1 MLDFSW
7 SELLIVL
14 LVAILAI
21 GPKQIPDML
30 YGLGRIVRRMQ
41 YVRFAISK
49 QFDDFMIRSDLKEM
63 QDLTKQMGM
72 PKTSI
77 LDEIEEDGRMDVPPQ
92 KIEKKPQVQGD
103 LLSDIPTTKKEG

>member
-21 GPKQIPDML
+21 GPKQIPDVL
-30 YGLGRIVRRMQ
+30 YALGRIVRRLQ
-41 YVRFAISK
+41 YMRFALTK
-49 QFDDFMIRSDLKEM
+49 QFDDFMMQSDLKEM

-72 PKTSI
+72 PKTSV
-77 LDEIEEDGRMDVPPQ
+77 LDEMEQDEMHVLPSQP
-92 KIEKKPQVQGD
+92 KEKLQSQ
-103 LLSDIPTTKKEG
+103 EGGENGSK

>member
-21 GPKQIPDML
+21 GPKQIPDVL
-30 YGLGRIVRRMQ
+30 YALGRIVRRMQ
-41 YVRFAISK
+41 YMRFALTK
-49 QFDDFMIRSDLKEM
+49 QFDDFMLQSDLKEM

-72 PKTSI
+72 PKTSA
-77 LDEIEEDGRMDVPPQ
+77 LDEMEDDEMHALPP
-92 KIEKKPQVQGD
+92 KSNEKPQNRDERGD
-103 LLSDIPTTKKEG
+103 HGSK

>member
-7 SELLIVL
+7 SEFLVVL
-14 LVAILAI
+14 LVAIVAI
-21 GPKQIPDML
+21 GPKQIPDVM

-41 YVRFAISK
+41 YMRFALTR
-49 QFDDFMIRSDLKEM
+49 QFDDFMEQADLKQM

-77 LDEIEEDGRMDVPPQ
+77 HDEREGDEMVAQPPEKEEQ
-92 KIEKKPQVQGD
+92 
-103 LLSDIPTTKKEG
+103 KKENQNGSDQAPSL